1 MIFVLKNFFRERIC
15 YQLAKEYSFLKNF
28 TFKNG
33 VTIKNRVV
41 IPPMTEVSSFED
53 GSISTDEL
61 KYLQMR
67 AGGVGLFI
75 SPVAN
80 VSENGKGFEGEL
92 SITDDRFI
100 PGLTKV
106 ASAMKLGGSKAV
118 LQIFHAGRMSNSKI
132 LRGAQ
137 PVSASA
143 VAAERPNAETPKELS
158 NEEIEGIINDFGE
171 ATRRA
176 IQAGFDGIEL
186 HGANTYLLQQFFS
199 PHSNRRTDKWG
210 GSLENRMRF
219 PLEVI
224 KSVHDAVEKFAD
236 RPFLVGYR
244 ISPEEIETPGIRM
257 TDTLKFIDVLAN
269 QSIDYLHVSMGY
281 AWRTSLNDKSD
292 TEPLI
297 LKIKKQLNGR
307 LPLICVGS
315 VETPKEAAKVTDKGI
330 EMVAI
335 GREILRE
342 PKWVQ
347 KVENDDEGS
356 IRYTISEQDLD
367 DLGIT
372 QPMWNFLIFRLKS
385 AMHISNQPDYN
396 PEQFK
401 NKLAPHEGA

>member
-1 MIFVLKNFFRERIC
+1 MTEK
-15 YQLAKEYSFLKNF
+15 YSFLNDF

-33 VTIKNRVV
+33 LKLKNRVV

-67 AGGVGLFI
+67 AGGAGLFI

-106 ASAMKLGGSKAV
+106 ASAMKFNGSKAV
-118 LQIFHAGRMSNSKI
+118 LQIFHAGRMSNSKV
-132 LRGAQ
+132 LRGVQ

-143 VAAERPNAETPKELS
+143 VAAERPNAETPRELS
-158 NEEIEGIINDFGE
+158 NDEIEEIINDFGE

-210 GSLENRMRF
+210 GSLEKRMTF

-224 KSVHDAVEKFAD
+224 NEVHQAVKKYAD

-257 TDTLKFIDVLAN
+257 DDTLKFIDTLAE
-269 QSIDYLHVSMGY
+269 QPIDYLHVSMGD
-281 AWRTSLNDKSD
+281 AWRTSLNDKAD

-297 LKIKKQLNGR
+297 FKIKKQLNDR

-315 VETPKEAAKVTDKGI
+315 IETPAEAAKVTDQGI
-330 EMVAI
+330 DMVAI

-347 KVENDDEGS
+347 KVENSDEDS

-372 QPMWNFLIFRLKS
+372 PPMWNFLIFRLKS
-385 AMHISNQPDYN
+385 AMHISNQPDYD
-396 PEQFK
+396 PEQFEK
-401 NKLAPHEGA
+401 TLAPFEGA